1 MIGYHMLC
9 KVPSA
14 QTSRCSEAQ
23 QTIRVIRISSWQLVP
38 HFSGSPGSWL
48 CSSSLATTPK
58 QFSSHSVLCSHTC
71 RPSLGANT
79 GWGQEESQQ
88 ISHERLLACPS
99 QPGFHE
105 NTLHGSLCEFPL
117 PVGQESHPPSAMVP
131 STAWP
136 VCQQWELRSAAMY
149 SLGSVSWVSC
159 SFFGLVLILQL
170 WSHDI
175 ISLSYFS
182 IVLIKYQD

>member
-117 PVGQESHPPSAMVP
+117 PVGQESHRHLPWCRLQHGQSVSNGNSGLQPC
-131 STAWP
+131 TAWDLYP
-136 VCQQWELRSAAMY
+136 GFLAP
-149 SLGSVSWVSC
+149 SLG
-159 SFFGLVLILQL
+159 
-170 WSHDI
+170 WS
-175 ISLSYFS
+175 
-182 IVLIKYQD
+182 

>member
-1 MIGYHMLC
+1 MIH
-9 KVPSA
+9 
-14 QTSRCSEAQ
+14 
-23 QTIRVIRISSWQLVP
+23 ISSWQLVP

-48 CSSSLATTPK
+48 CFSSLAKTPK
-58 QFSSHSVLCSHTC
+58 QLSSHSVLCSHTC

-88 ISHERLLACPS
+88 ISHERLLACLS

-117 PVGQESHPPSAMVP
+117 PMGQGSHPPSAMVL

-136 VCQQWELRSAAMY
+136 VLSATGTQVC
-149 SLGSVSWVSC
+149 SHVQLGICILGFLLLLWA
-159 SFFGLVLILQL
+159 VLILQL

-175 ISLSYFS
+175 ISLSYFL